1 MILYLLKSISCL
13 LILLLVH
20 RLIFQ
25 REAIYKF
32 NRFYLLAAVLGSF
45 LIPLVEIEVPQEIT
59 HPPVLVVGEVPNV
72 QLDQA
77 ANEVEFT
84 SSIPNE
90 SIEAEK
96 PMDWRLFLWG
106 GYGLITLVF
115 LIRFTRNIH
124 LLFDKIHRNIHVQF
138 RGETLVL
145 LPENSLPFSFL
156 SYIFVSGDYFQSG
169 QLTDSVFAHEQA
181 HVRGRHSWDNLLIEG
196 LLVIFWFHPGLYLA
210 RQAIKLNHEFI
221 ADAAALQ
228 ITPLEHY
235 KTFLLA
241 MMLPDQN
248 SGLVSSL
255 NFSLTKKRFEMM
267 KRKTANSTKWT
278 LILVLVP
285 ILGALVYVFSEKV
298 TASVETEQTG
308 YSVIHESENPHEM
321 KTDILVR
328 ADGKLEIEGQVIE
341 VSQLSQ
347 FIQSR
352 TNEFDFAQVSSESW
366 VPMELVAD
374 VQEILRENEIREEV
388 YANGQLHKGVSSS
401 SEELEVYY
409 RNAYILVEDENMV
422 YTRKTYNQLNED
434 EKWGLL
440 GPPVPREKKQPD
452 PSLFES
458 WKDADTYAVWIDG
471 EVVPNEKL
479 SGYSPNDFAGFFQFG
494 VKPNARSDRFPQP
507 YQVNLFT
514 HSYFDQVYGPDSE
527 LIQPRTNNDTITLT
541 QRKVTWNRDISKYPD
556 PTTAYLQKYVRY
568 ENLRTS
574 GTLYPNRSEEQKEML
589 DRLYQEL
596 KSLYAQSP
604 ENRKKNLKEPILPN
618 SNEPR
623 NGLESQ
629 GPEFKTKVQAVSNRS
644 ENAVV
649 YNLMYSPTL
658 KSQALKDYL
667 NRYGKYQTKAFENRI
682 FSQPSNSEIV
692 KLRTEYMLLDDSYWR
707 LSSEERKT
715 VKRATFP
722 YAEIKKDGVSIFK
735 KFEDLTP
742 EERNALGC

>member
-1 MILYLLKSISCL
+1 MILYLLKSIACL

-45 LIPLVEIEVPQEIT
+45 LIPLVEMEVPQEVT
-59 HPPVLVVGEVPNV
+59 QAPVLVVGEVSQV

-77 ANEVEFT
+77 VNEVEFT

-96 PMDWRLFLWG
+96 PMDWQLILWG
-106 GYGLITLVF
+106 VYGLVTIVF
-115 LIRFTRNIH
+115 LIRFIRNIH

-248 SGLVSSL
+248 QGLVSSL

-298 TASVETEQTG
+298 AAPVETKQTG
-308 YSVIHESENPHEM
+308 SSMIHESENSDE
-321 KTDILVR
+321 KETDILVR

-352 TNEFDFAQVSSESW
+352 TGEFDFAQVSSESG
-366 VPMELVAD
+366 VQMGLVAD
-374 VQEILRENEIREEV
+374 VQEILRENDVLREKF
-388 YANGQLHKGVSSS
+388 QQ
-401 SEELEVYY
+401 SESQKETTSTETARERQFREAIFLIEST
-409 RNAYILVEDENMV
+409 DMV
-422 YTRKTYNQLNED
+422 YTQKSYGELSEKEKT
-434 EKWGLL
+434 GLL
-440 GPPVPREKKQPD
+440 FTDKKVEKKTPD
-452 PSLFES
+452 NHLFEQ
-458 WKDADTYAVWIDG
+458 WKNEKEFALWIDG
-471 EVVPNEKL
+471 NSVSNTVLAK
-479 SGYSPNDFAGFFQFG
+479 YQAKDFDWYFQSG
-494 VKPNARSDRFPQP
+494 VKANARTARFPQP
-507 YQVNLFT
+507 FQVHLY
-514 HSYFDQVYGPDSE
+514 SPKYFEESFGPNSE
-527 LIQPRTNNDTITLT
+527 MFRPRTNRDTITVT
-541 QRKVTWNRDISKYPD
+541 QRNLTSMKDLSRYPD

-574 GTLYPNRSEEQKEML
+574 GTLYPNRSEEQKETL
-589 DRLYQEL
+589 DKLYQEL

-604 ENRKKNLKEPILPN
+604 DNRKKNLKEPILP
-618 SNEPR
+618 SSDEPR
-623 NGLESQ
+623 NGLGNQ
-629 GPEFKTKVQAVSNRS
+629 GSEFKTNLQAVSNKS
-644 ENAVV
+644 ENAFVFTLV
-649 YNLMYSPTL
+649 NSPAL
-658 KSQALKDYL
+658 KSQTLKDYL

-692 KLRTEYMLLDDSYWR
+692 TLRTEFMLLDDAYWR